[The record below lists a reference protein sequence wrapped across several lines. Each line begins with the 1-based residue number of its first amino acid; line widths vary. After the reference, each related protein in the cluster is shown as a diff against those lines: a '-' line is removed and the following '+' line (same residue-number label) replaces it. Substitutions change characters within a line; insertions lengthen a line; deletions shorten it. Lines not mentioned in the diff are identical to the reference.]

1 MSDHTKSI
9 AEALEILGDPAEWK
23 MPDGYKNSLALCV
36 MDSIW
41 SIGIK
46 YQTVVRVL
54 DRYLEQRGFG
64 GIRDAQKCAD
74 GPSDF
79 LEWVKGLNAHEKA
92 ADEVSLR
99 LKNGNKTSS
108 AHNAV
113 LKSEAVIQACQILQS
128 MNVESTFDLI
138 SRIDE
143 VKPHWLYE
151 VPGQRSGI
159 SWRYLLMLS
168 GSPGVKPD
176 RMVLRF
182 LERIGVDASIVTAED
197 FVEIIVQKINLPH
210 INATAVDHRIWSV
223 ERESAK

>member
-79 LEWVKGLNAHEKA
+79 LEWVKSLNAHEKA

-223 ERESAK
+223 ERESAQ

>member
-1 MSDHTKSI
+1 MNEFPFDIETVLR
-9 AEALEILGDPAEWK
+9 ELGDPTEWK

-41 SIGIK
+41 SIGIR

-54 DRYLEQRGFG
+54 DRYLKQRGFA
-64 GIRDAQKCAD
+64 GITDAQKCAD
-74 GPSDF
+74 GPADF
-79 LEWVKGLNAHEKA
+79 LEWVNSLGAHERA
-92 ADEVSLR
+92 ADEVSFKLENR
-99 LKNGNKTSS
+99 NRTSS
-108 AHNAV
+108 ADSGV
-113 LKSEAVIQACQILQS
+113 LKSEAVIEACRILQS
-128 MNVESTFDLI
+128 MNVKSTFDLI
-138 SRIDE
+138 SRADE
-143 VKPHWLYE
+143 VKPRWLYE
-151 VPGQRSGI
+151 IPGQRSGI

-182 LERIGVDASIVTAED
+182 LKRIGVDASIVTAED

-223 ERESAK
+223 ERERNS

>member
-1 MSDHTKSI
+1 MRDHAKSI

-23 MPDGYKNSLALCV
+23 MPEGYKNSLALCV

-79 LEWVKGLNAHEKA
+79 LEWVKSLNAHERA
-92 ADEVSLR
+92 ADEVSLKLENR
-99 LKNGNKTSS
+99 NKTSS
-108 AHNAV
+108 AENAV
-113 LKSEAVIQACQILQS
+113 LKSEAVIEACRMLQS
-128 MNVESTFDLI
+128 MNVEVTFDLI
-138 SRIDE
+138 SRADE
-143 VKPHWLYE
+143 VKPRWLYE
-151 VPGQRSGI
+151 IPGQRSGI

-182 LERIGVDASIVTAED
+182 LERIGVDTSTITAED
-197 FVEIIVQKINLPH
+197 FVELIVQKINLPQ

-223 ERESAK
+223 ERERNS

>member
-9 AEALEILGDPAEWK
+9 AKALEILGDPAEWK

-74 GPSDF
+74 GPSEF
-79 LEWVKGLNAHEKA
+79 LEWVKSLNTHEKA

-113 LKSEAVIQACQILQS
+113 LKSEAVIRACQILQS

-138 SRIDE
+138 SSIDE
-143 VKPHWLYE
+143 VKPRWLYE

-182 LERIGVDASIVTAED
+182 LERIGVEASVISAED
-197 FVEIIVQKINLPH
+197 FVNLIVQKINLPH

-223 ERESAK
+223 ERRGK